1 MGERH
6 AQVAVA
12 PPGMAIPNSQQKP
25 RKALMRLVRVPIHRE
40 RMRCMPCRA
49 RAAGFHDDQAHIAV
63 GKPAFKLGAGGVMGF
78 NDFARRIGHRELKH

>member
-1 MGERH
+1 
-6 AQVAVA
+6 
-12 PPGMAIPNSQQKP
+12 
-25 RKALMRLVRVPIHRE
+25 
-40 RMRCMPCRA
+40 MPCRA